1 MASERRM
8 PWILLSFLPP
18 RRTPTYCRWKDE
30 NKKQN
35 CSRWHKPAAGL
46 GAGTGSAWEGGSD
59 LGSRMWGTLG
69 RGAFLHG
76 SAGHGEGRGQLAAL
90 GAVSYLPRP
99 LSCPQPARESHRTPW
114 VGFGHPSLVQKNPWS
129 CGSWRWVSITK
140 ESPAIG
146 DGAPPPWAGHRTPT
160 SLPHHLGC
168 SWPRAHRRRVTQS
181 RPWGAWQKG
190 SVSPPYHAVPS
201 GTLTQSCLFP
211 AVCSAAPHMPR
222 WIWIWQRV
230 PGDESAHPGLHRDPK
245 QRGSSQAPA
254 WLQPCACK

>member
-1 MASERRM
+1 M

-35 CSRWHKPAAGL
+35 RSWWHKPAAGL

-114 VGFGHPSLVQKNPWS
+114 VGFGHRSLVQKNPWS
-129 CGSWRWVSITK
+129 FSSWRWVSITK

-146 DGAPPPWAGHRTPT
+146 DGVPPPWAGPQDPHVPAPPPGMLLASRTQEKGNPKP
-160 SLPHHLGC
+160 SLGC
-168 SWPRAHRRRVTQS
+168 VAEGKRVPRLPCCPLRHAHPVL
-181 RPWGAWQKG
+181 P
-190 SVSPPYHAVPS
+190 VP
-201 GTLTQSCLFP
+201 SCLFS
-211 AVCSAAPHMPR
+211 CAPHAE
-222 WIWIWQRV
+222 V
-230 PGDESAHPGLHRDPK
+230 DLDLAA
-245 QRGSSQAPA
+245 SSRR
-254 WLQPCACK
+254 